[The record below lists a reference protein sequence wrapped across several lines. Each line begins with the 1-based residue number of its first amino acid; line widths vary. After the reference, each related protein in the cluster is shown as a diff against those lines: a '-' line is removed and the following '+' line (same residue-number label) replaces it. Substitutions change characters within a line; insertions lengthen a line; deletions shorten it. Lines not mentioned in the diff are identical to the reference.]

1 MSLIVNM
8 INIDYDQKGEKDQY
22 ISLSNVLEPLEFNE
36 KDF

>member
-22 ISLSNVLEPLEFNE
+22 TSLSNVLEPLEFNE